1 MRLSAIAI
9 VTMTFLAAAG
19 LSLVAAGFA
28 VRAIE
33 DNSEYGV
40 RLALDENE
48 LPWAEVQAD
57 GLQVILT
64 GTAPSE
70 AMRFKAL
77 SIAGGVVDAA
87 RVIDG
92 MDIRDS
98 DGIKAPRFSVEILRN
113 EGGISLIGLVPAAI
127 DRDTILDR
135 LAPMAADGKVADLLE
150 TADYPVPANW
160 DRALNFGIKALE
172 TIPRAKISIAADR
185 VAITAMADSAEERRK
200 LEVELARGV
209 PSGVRLALDISAPR
223 PVITPFNLRFLIS
236 DGKARFDACSA
247 DTEEAQ
253 VRILAAARAAGM
265 EEKGICTIG
274 LGVPS
279 PNWGRAV
286 EQAIAALAEIGA
298 GSVTFTDA
306 DITLM
311 AAQGTDQALFDR
323 VIGELESQLP
333 EVFALTA
340 VLPAPE
346 VAQAQGQTEF
356 TATLSEDG
364 KVLLRG
370 RIGDETSRTIMETFA
385 KARFGSDAVESAVR
399 SDESLNESWTVR
411 VLAGLEALSRLSSGT
426 ATVLQDDLSVTGTTG
441 NDRASGQIAALLAQK
456 LGEASDYTI
465 NVTYDEALDPVAALP
480 TPQECIRRITAI
492 LSTRKINFEPGS
504 DTPDAAAAGIIN
516 DIADILKECGEL
528 PLEISGHTDSQG
540 RAEMNQRLS
549 EARALAVLNE
559 LRARRVLTS
568 SITAVG
574 YGMDQPIADN
584 GTEEGREANRRIEFR
599 LVGIDTAPEGEG
611 TTPAQ
616 DDGAGETQDQQGAP
630 DNPAAA
636 TTAEPD
642 DAATGTDGPAEDSTE
657 QGTGE

>member
-1 MRLSAIAI
+1 MRFSAIAI
-9 VTMTFLAAAG
+9 VSMTFLAAAG
-19 LSLVAAGFA
+19 LSLVAAGFS

-48 LPWAEVQAD
+48 LPWAEVQAN
-57 GLQVILT
+57 GLQVVLT

-70 AMRFKAL
+70 ALRFKAL
-77 SIAGGVVDAA
+77 STAGGVVDAA

-98 DGIKAPRFSVEILRN
+98 GGIQAPRFSVEILRN
-113 EGGISLIGLVPAAI
+113 EGGISLIGLVPASI
-127 DRDTILDR
+127 DRDTIMAQLS
-135 LAPMAADGKVADLLE
+135 PMAGGAAVTDLLE
-150 TADYPVPANW
+150 TADYPVPENW

-172 TIPRAKISIAADR
+172 AMPRAKISIAADR

-200 LEVELARGV
+200 LEVDLARRV
-209 PSGVRLALDISAPR
+209 PNGVRLTLDISAPR
-223 PVITPFNLRFLIS
+223 PVITPFNLRFLID

-253 VRILAAARAAGM
+253 TRILAAARAAGM

-279 PNWGRAV
+279 PNWARAA
-286 EQAIAALAEIGA
+286 EQAIAGLAQIGE

-306 DITLM
+306 DITLL

-323 VIGELESQLP
+323 VVGALENSLP
-333 EVFALTA
+333 DVFALTA
-340 VLPAPE
+340 ILPAPE
-346 VAQAQGQTEF
+346 VAEARGQVEF
-356 TATLSEDG
+356 TAVLADDG
-364 KVLLRG
+364 KVQLGG
-370 RIGDETSRTIMETFA
+370 RIGDATSRTIMETFA
-385 KARFGSDAVESAVR
+385 QARFGSEAVQSAVR
-399 SDESLNESWTVR
+399 SDDTLGEDWTVR
-411 VLAGLEALSRLSSGT
+411 VLAGLEALSRLTSGQT
-426 ATVLQDDLSVTGTTG
+426 TVSPDQLTVTGITG
-441 NDRASGQIAALLAQK
+441 NDRASAQIAALLAQK
-456 LGEASDYTI
+456 LGEAADYTI

-480 TPQECIRRITAI
+480 TPQECIRRIKAI

-504 DTPDAAAAGIIN
+504 DTPDAAAGGIVN

-528 PLEISGHTDSQG
+528 SLEISGHTDSQG

-559 LRARRVLTS
+559 LRTRRVLTS

-584 GTEEGREANRRIEFR
+584 GSEEGREANRRIEFR
-599 LVGIDTAPEGEG
+599 LVGIDAEGEPSAA
-611 TTPAQ
+611 PA
-616 DDGAGETQDQQGAP
+616 
-630 DNPAAA
+630 
-636 TTAEPD
+636 
-642 DAATGTDGPAEDSTE
+642 DAASGTDGSGDKAEGADDTQK
-657 QGTGE
+657 QGTRE

>member
-1 MRLSAIAI
+1 MRFSAIAI
-9 VTMTFLAAAG
+9 VSMTFLAAAG
-19 LSLVAAGFA
+19 LSLVAAGFS

-48 LPWAEVQAD
+48 LPWAEVQAN
-57 GLQVILT
+57 GLQVVLT

-70 AMRFKAL
+70 ALRFKAL
-77 SIAGGVVDAA
+77 STAGGVVDAA

-92 MDIRDS
+92 MDIKDS
-98 DGIKAPRFSVEILRN
+98 GGIQAPRFSVEILRN

-127 DRDTILDR
+127 DRDSIMGQLS
-135 LAPMAADGKVADLLE
+135 PMAGGGTVTDLLE
-150 TADYPVPANW
+150 TADYPVPDNW

-172 TIPRAKISIAADR
+172 SMPRAKISIAADR

-200 LEVELARGV
+200 LEVDLARRV
-209 PSGVRLALDISAPR
+209 PNGVRLALDISAPR
-223 PVITPFNLRFLIS
+223 PVITPFNLRFLI
-236 DGKARFDACSA
+236 DNGKARFDACSA

-253 VRILAAARAAGM
+253 TRILAAARAAGM

-279 PNWGRAV
+279 PNWARAA
-286 EQAIAALAEIGA
+286 EQAIAALAKIGA

-311 AAQGTDQALFDR
+311 AAQGTEQALFDR
-323 VIGELESQLP
+323 VVGELENSLP

-346 VAQAQGQTEF
+346 VAENKGQVEF
-356 TATLSEDG
+356 AAVLAEDG
-364 KVLLRG
+364 KVQLRG
-370 RIGDETSRTIMETFA
+370 RIGDATSRTIMETFA
-385 KARFGSDAVESAVR
+385 QARFGSEAVQSSVR
-399 SDESLNESWTVR
+399 SDDTLNQDWTVR
-411 VLAGLEALSRLSSGT
+411 VLAGLEALSRLTSGQT
-426 ATVLQDDLSVTGTTG
+426 TVTPDQLTVTGTTG
-441 NDRASGQIAALLAQK
+441 NNRASAQIAALLAQK
-456 LGEASDYTI
+456 LGEAADYTI
-465 NVTYDEALDPVAALP
+465 NVTYDETLDPVAALP
-480 TPQECIRRITAI
+480 TPQECIRRINAI

-504 DTPDAAAAGIIN
+504 DTPDSAAAGIIN

-528 PLEISGHTDSQG
+528 RLEISGHTDSQG

-549 EARALAVLNE
+549 EARAMAVLNE
-559 LRARRVLTS
+559 LRTRRVLTS

-584 GTEEGREANRRIEFR
+584 GSEEGREANRRIEFR
-599 LVGIDTAPEGEG
+599 LVGIDAEGE
-611 TTPAQ
+611 PSA
-616 DDGAGETQDQQGAP
+616 AP
-630 DNPAAA
+630 GD
-636 TTAEPD
+636 TA
-642 DAATGTDGPAEDSTE
+642 DAATGADGDGDSAASADETPK
-657 QGTGE
+657 QGTRE